1 MKFNHQ
7 SKKIIIPKIKII
19 KCLVATA
26 FSPIH
31 NLLQHLKV
39 EDKGAGVRTQ

>member
-19 KCLVATA
+19 KCLIATG
-26 FSPIH
+26 FSPNH
-31 NLLQHLKV
+31 NLLQHLKG
-39 EDKGAGVRTQ
+39 EDKGEGERTQ